1 MSALGPRTAR
11 ARVQSAR
18 VFFLALAVLFAF
30 ATAQPITA
38 AAQKTSKLVMGY
50 PTPGAGITIE
60 VIRRAG
66 FFKKHGL
73 DVDLV
78 LLSGSSLLATAMI
91 SGSVP
96 VSMVGAA
103 PMVVSALAGADTVL
117 LACATTYAYGRLFS
131 TTQITGINELKGKRI
146 GLTRL
151 GTIDDGLLRYALRER
166 GLNPER
172 DVVFLA
178 AGSGAERL
186 VALGNGAIDAAIF
199 RPPHDGFAEK
209 AGFRELLDVNKAGLY
224 NPASC
229 IGSTKSYVQ
238 SNRDTMTRILKGFV
252 EGLKFFREH
261 REYAFKVAAEFIR
274 TNDPEAIGAV
284 LDSPARLQE
293 KIPYVPMKGIEF
305 LLKVEAL
312 RNPKAQRFDPA
323 TAVDSSIMQELE
335 KSGFLEALWKK

>member
-1 MSALGPRTAR
+1 MSVPALRSPRAKPPLPFIISITLSLLLFSALSQPRTA
-11 ARVQSAR
+11 V
-18 VFFLALAVLFAF
+18 
-30 ATAQPITA
+30 AQRPP
-38 AAQKTSKLVMGY
+38 KLIMGY

-78 LLSGSSLLATAMI
+78 LLSGSSLLAAAMI

-96 VSMVGAA
+96 VSMAGAA

-117 LACATTYAYGRLFS
+117 LACATSYAYGRLLAHPKIAS
-131 TTQITGINELKGKRI
+131 INDLKGKRI

-151 GTIDDGLLRYALRER
+151 GTIDDGILRYALSER
-166 GLNPER
+166 GLNAER

-209 AGFRELLDVNKAGLY
+209 AGFRELLDFNKAGLY

-229 IGSTKSYVQ
+229 IGSTKTYVHN
-238 SNRDTMTRILKGFV
+238 NRDTMTRILKGFV
-252 EGLKFFREH
+252 EGIKFFREN
-261 REYAFKVAAEFIR
+261 RDYSFKVAAEFIR
-274 TNDPEAIGAV
+274 TKDPEAVGAV

-293 KIPYVPMKGIEF
+293 KVPYVPMKGIEF

-312 RNPKAQRFDPA
+312 RNPRAQRFDPA
-323 TAVDSSIMQELE
+323 AVVDSSLMQGLE
-335 KSGFLEALWKK
+335 KSGFIDALWKN

>member
-1 MSALGPRTAR
+1 MSALALRSLRNKSAPCFIISLAFLLLSALSFPRMAIAQR
-11 ARVQSAR
+11 AA
-18 VFFLALAVLFAF
+18 
-30 ATAQPITA
+30 
-38 AAQKTSKLVMGY
+38 KLVIGY

-78 LLSGSSLLATAMI
+78 LLSGSSLLAAAMI

-96 VSMVGAA
+96 VSMAGAA

-117 LACATTYAYGRLFS
+117 LACATAYAYGRLFS
-131 TTQITGINELKGKRI
+131 HPKIAAINELKGKRI

-151 GTIDDGLLRYALRER
+151 GTIDDGILRYALSER
-166 GLNPER
+166 GLNAER

-209 AGFRELLDVNKAGLY
+209 AGFKELLDFNKAALY

-229 IGSTKSYVQ
+229 IASTKSYVHN
-238 SNRDTMTRILKGFV
+238 NRDTMTRILKGFV
-252 EGLKFFREH
+252 EGLKFFREN
-261 REYAFKVAAEFIR
+261 RDYSFKVAAEFIR
-274 TNDPEAIGAV
+274 TKDPEAVSAV
-284 LDSPARLQE
+284 LDSPSRLQE
-293 KIPYVPMKGIEF
+293 KVPYVPMKGIEF

-312 RNPKAQRFDPA
+312 RNPRAQRFDPA
-323 TAVDSSIMQELE
+323 AVVDSSFMQSLE
-335 KSGFLEALWKK
+335 SSGFIDALWKK

>member
-1 MSALGPRTAR
+1 MS
-11 ARVQSAR
+11 VSAR
-18 VFFLALAVLFAF
+18 RSLHDKPAFIFIIILALLLSVLPHVRMAE
-30 ATAQPITA
+30 AQRQP
-38 AAQKTSKLVMGY
+38 KLVMGY

-78 LLSGSSLLATAMI
+78 LLSGSSLLTTAMI

-103 PMVVSALAGADTVL
+103 PIVVSALAGADTVL
-117 LACATTYAYGRLFS
+117 LACATTYAYGRLLAQPKIS
-131 TTQITGINELKGKRI
+131 SINDLKGKRI

-151 GTIDDGLLRYALRER
+151 GTIDDGILRYALSER
-166 GLNPER
+166 GLNAER

-209 AGFRELLDVNKAGLY
+209 AGFKELLDFNKAGLY

-229 IGSTKSYVQ
+229 IGTTKTYVHN
-238 SNRDTMTRILKGFV
+238 NRDTMTRILRGFV
-252 EGLKFFREH
+252 EGIKFFREN
-261 REYAFKVAAEFIR
+261 RDYSFKVAAEFIR
-274 TNDPEAIGAV
+274 TKDPDAVNAV

-293 KIPYVPMKGIEF
+293 KVPYVPMKGIEF

-312 RNPKAQRFDPA
+312 RNPRARRFDPA
-323 TAVDSSIMQELE
+323 AVVDSSLMQELE
-335 KSGFLEALWKK
+335 KNGFIDALWKN